1 LQSLIGLVHQKI
13 IKHFRKT
20 KFNEELEKCFE
31 EINCLER
38 QLSDDK
44 YLILKFFLHISKKE
58 QEVSVKEFKKNGIL
72 LIHYEYEQKYEK
84 KKGEKNEKELDFVHE
99 YNEVPYN
106 YRKSA

>member
-1 LQSLIGLVHQKI
+1 LVHQKI

-44 YLILKFFLHISKKE
+44 YLILKFFLHISEKE
-58 QEVSVKEFKKNGIL
+58 QEVLVKEIKKKGIL
-72 LIHYEYEQKYEK
+72 LIFYEY
-84 KKGEKNEKELDFVHE
+84 
-99 YNEVPYN
+99 
-106 YRKSA
+106 